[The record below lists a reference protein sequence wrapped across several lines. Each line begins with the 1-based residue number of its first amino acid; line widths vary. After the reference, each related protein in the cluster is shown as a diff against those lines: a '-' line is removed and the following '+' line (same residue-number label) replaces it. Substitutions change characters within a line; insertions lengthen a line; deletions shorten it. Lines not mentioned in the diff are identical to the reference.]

1 MKRKLVI
8 CFGIGLLLSGLGVLG
23 AVQMQARQ
31 RFLTRGWEMGFP
43 APVADT
49 GLPRACANAALEQ
62 YDAAQLSWALDTLQ
76 AGGFAWVRQHFSWA
90 EIEPSPGEFSW
101 DRWDALVKEATARD
115 LRLIAVLDS
124 APAWA
129 GTPPDAASFAR
140 FAEAFAARYGDALV
154 YYQIWHNPNLGDSW
168 GGRANAEEYLAL
180 LSASATAIRTVDPD
194 ARIVLG
200 SLAPTVEVGG
210 YNYAEDVF
218 LEMLYSAGG
227 AAYFDV
233 AAAQPYGFFTGP
245 EDRRVGRDVMNFS
258 RAILV
263 RETLAAHGDD
273 HKAVWVSH
281 FGWNS
286 LPEGWPGP
294 ASIWG
299 NVDATTQATYTVAA
313 LDRATQE
320 WPWMGVMCLNGFQP
334 RPATVTE
341 GVPNAAEHW
350 GFALAGPEGDLRPAY
365 DAVRA
370 WVARSQAA
378 NPRIATPGVY
388 NANTPLATFTGP
400 WEFGPLGA
408 DMGEHGENRVSLTFE
423 GTAVALTVR
432 RGPYLA
438 FLFVTVDGRPSDV
451 LPRDREGR
459 SYVVLYDPLAATA
472 TVPLAENLPA
482 GVHTVEI
489 VAERG
494 WDQWAL
500 ADWRVISRPVTSVEC
515 WGTGGFA
522 ALGVLGL
529 ALALWAGRSMDWGAL
544 GHGVLEFWQRLR
556 EGVRLIVSLLL
567 SAGYIFATW
576 QTLMGEEV
584 FRRLGEGGGVA
595 SLALATGLFYFSP
608 WLVAQLAAGAMV
620 SFIVFFDPALGLALT
635 MFTAPLYMHPLSLL
649 GKSFSLAEL
658 VLLPTLVG
666 WGVRWLAYRR
676 RHVANERVGAPA
688 APLFFKPVLAFVL
701 LAVVSSL
708 FAAHRHEALRELRL
722 VILEPVLFYFALVTL
737 RMGRRERW
745 RIIHAFVLS
754 GSLVA
759 LYGLLQYFRG
769 DVITAEGGVGR
780 LHSLYGSPNNVGLYL
795 GRLFP
800 LLIAVA
806 LWSGKRTEN
815 RATPVAGARRMPGW
829 LRWLADLQIPAL
841 LQDIA
846 HSPRRCLYALAL
858 LPVAAALLLSLSR
871 GAIVLG
877 IPAALLTLGA
887 LAGPKWRRVT
897 VIVLVLGALALI
909 PLLRTPRFAGMFDMS
924 SGTSGFRVSLWYSA
938 MGMLRDHPWLGV
950 GPDNFLYAYRTRYV
964 LPTAWEEFN
973 LSHPHNVVMDFAS
986 RLGIP
991 GLAIL
996 IWLQVIFW
1004 RRVFPLHR
1012 LQEDSGGA
1020 FGSAAH
1026 APASKSGARSFELR
1040 ALALGVMASMADF
1053 LGHGLVDASYFVIDL
1068 AFVFFLS
1075 LAIVDWVRGPALLNN
1090 FQVDLPNS
1098 GLNGDL

>member
-1 MKRKLVI
+1 MNKKLLI
-8 CFGIGLLLSGLGVLG
+8 GFGIGWLLLGLGVLG

-31 RFLTRGWEMGFP
+31 RFLTRGWAVDFP
-43 APVADT
+43 APVADA

-76 AGGFAWVRQHFSWA
+76 TGGFAWVRQRFSWA
-90 EIEPSPGEFSW
+90 DIEPTPGEFSW
-101 DRWDALVKEATARD
+101 ERWDALVDAATARD
-115 LRLIAVLDS
+115 LQLIAVLDS

-129 GTPPDAASFAR
+129 GSPPDDAAFAR
-140 FAEAFAARYGDALV
+140 FAGAFASRYGDALV

-180 LSASATAIRTVDPD
+180 LSAAATAIRAVDPD

-200 SLAPTVEVGG
+200 SLAPTVEVGDR
-210 YNYAEDVF
+210 NYAEDVF
-218 LEMLYSAGG
+218 LEMLYLAGG
-227 AAYFDV
+227 AASFDV
-233 AAAQPYGFFTGP
+233 VAAQPYGFFTGP
-245 EDRRVGRDVMNFS
+245 DDRRVGRDVMNFS
-258 RAILV
+258 RVILV
-263 RETLAAHGDD
+263 RETLEAHGDG

-313 LDRATQE
+313 LDRATLE

-334 RPATVTE
+334 HPATVTE
-341 GVPNAAEHW
+341 GVPDAEEHW
-350 GFALAGPEGDLRPAY
+350 GFALVGPEGDLRPVY
-365 DAVRA
+365 GAVRD
-370 WVARSQAA
+370 WVERRSPTQL
-378 NPRIATPGVY
+378 RVATPGVY

-408 DMGEHGENRVSLTFE
+408 DMGEHGENRVSLTFA
-423 GTAVALTVR
+423 GTDVALTVR

-438 FLFVTVDGRPSDV
+438 FLFVTVDGQPSNV

-459 SYVVLYDPLAATA
+459 TYVVLYDPLAATV

-482 GVHTVEI
+482 GMHTVEI

-500 ADWRVISRPVTSVEC
+500 ADWRVISRPATSVER

-522 ALGVLGL
+522 LLAVLGL
-529 ALALWAGRSMDWGAL
+529 ALALWTGRSMDWGAL
-544 GHGVLEFWQRLR
+544 GRVVSSFWRRLR
-556 EGVRLIVSLLL
+556 DGVGLLVSLVL
-567 SAGYIFATW
+567 SAVYLFATW

-584 FRRLGEGGGVA
+584 FRRLGEGGGMA

-608 WLVAQLAAGAMV
+608 WVVAQLAAGALV
-620 SFIVFFDPALGLALT
+620 SFIVFVDPALGLALT
-635 MFTAPLYMHPLSLL
+635 MFSAPLYMHPLSLL

-658 VLLPTLVG
+658 ILLPTLVG
-666 WGVRWLAYRR
+666 WGVRWLASRR
-676 RHVANERVGAPA
+676 QPGAGERSAGS

-701 LAVVSSL
+701 VAVISTLLAT
-708 FAAHRHEALRELRL
+708 HRHEALRELRL

-737 RMGRRERW
+737 PMERRERW

-754 GSLVA
+754 GLLVA

-769 DVITAEGGVGR
+769 DVITAEGGALR

-800 LLIAVA
+800 LLIAVV
-806 LWSGKRTEN
+806 LWSGKRPGNQTAVN
-815 RATPVAGARRMPGW
+815 GSRKMPGW
-829 LRWLADLQIPAL
+829 LRWVADLQIPAL
-841 LQDIA
+841 IHDIA
-846 HSPRRCLYALAL
+846 HSPRRCLYALAS
-858 LPVAAALLLSLSR
+858 LPIVAALLLSLSR

-877 IPAALLTLGA
+877 IPAALLTLGV

-897 VIVLVLGALALI
+897 AIVLLLGALALI

-924 SGTSGFRVSLWYSA
+924 RGTSGFRVSLWHSA
-938 MGMLRDHPWLGV
+938 LGMLRDHPLLGV

-986 RLGIP
+986 RLGIA
-991 GLAIL
+991 GLAVF
-996 IWLQVIFW
+996 IWLQAVFW
-1004 RRVFPLHR
+1004 RRALPLHR
-1012 LQEDSGGA
+1012 LAAESAGA
-1020 FGSAAH
+1020 FGADSRTSGRNA
-1026 APASKSGARSFELR
+1026 GARSVELR

-1075 LAIVDWVRGPALLNN
+1075 LAIVDWVRGPALLDD
-1090 FQVDLPNS
+1090 FQIDLPDS
-1098 GLNGDL
+1098 GLKRDL